1 MFWAEKARFGRREML
16 NEVEHKELYE
26 SQHTDI
32 LKERMSRLG
41 QGVMIVGGC
50 LDRTESLREV
60 ATAIHEHDC
69 CQAMLSE
76 LACELAL
83 ATEAT
88 CDRDTRPLPMVL
100 RHIEIQIDFCTERL
114 YDAWSTLEL
123 FHDSPFEFMEKM
135 PNVTNLFGEMRSE
148 ATGRRAVL
156 NGSADVEE

>member
-1 MFWAEKARFGRREML
+1 ML
-16 NEVEHKELYE
+16 NEVKHKEFNE
-26 SQHTDI
+26 SRDTDI

-41 QGVMIVGGC
+41 QGVMVVEGY
-50 LDRTESLREV
+50 LDRTESLLEV
-60 ATAIHEHDC
+60 ATAINTHDC
-69 CQAMLSE
+69 CRAMLSE

-88 CDRDTRPLPMVL
+88 CDRNSRPLPMVL
-100 RHIEIQIDFCTERL
+100 RHTEIQIDFCTEQL

-123 FHDSPFEFMEKM
+123 FHDSPYEFMKKM
-135 PNVTNLFGEMRSE
+135 PNVTDLFGEMRRE